1 METFEKHQRGMG
13 SGGKESEVF
22 SCSDRAAGGSCHQ
35 DEADEVARGIGQGI
49 VSKKYRF
56 GHVEFAMPIGHP
68 GELYFFSYALLC
80 LFFQVYK

>member
-1 METFEKHQRGMG
+1 MKS
-13 SGGKESEVF
+13 SGEAWGERNLRF
-22 SCSDRAAGGSCHQ
+22 LAAVIGRVGGCRHQ
-35 DEADEVARGIGQGI
+35 DEADEVAGGLGQGI
-49 VSKKYRF
+49 VGKKYRF

>member
-1 METFEKHQRGMG
+1 MEVVVTRMRLIRWLE
-13 SGGKESEVF
+13 ELI
-22 SCSDRAAGGSCHQ
+22 D
-35 DEADEVARGIGQGI
+35 QGI
-49 VSKKYRF
+49 VGKKYGF